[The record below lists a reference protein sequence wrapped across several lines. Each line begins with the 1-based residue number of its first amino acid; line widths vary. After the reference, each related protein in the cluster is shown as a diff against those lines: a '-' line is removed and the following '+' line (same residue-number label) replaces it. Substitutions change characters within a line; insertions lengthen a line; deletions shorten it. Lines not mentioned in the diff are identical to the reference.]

1 MYRGDKNRVLIKD
14 ESGLR
19 RKQTDLDE
27 LTYIMSH
34 DLQEPLRMIRNYVQ
48 LLSKKYNDKI
58 DDDGR
63 EYIKYAL
70 DGSNR
75 LKQMMDDLLT
85 YSKIC
90 NSAVNIGLINIG
102 DLMENVRILLRPKYK
117 DNSYSVDFKLN
128 GEDKIQADKDLLIKL
143 FYNVIEN
150 ALKFNQN
157 KNPEIMLSVLDS
169 NIEWIFSVKDNGIG
183 IDKDYHGKIFRIF
196 QKLHNYTEY
205 PGTGTGLAI
214 CEKIAEMHNGRI
226 WVESEKDKG
235 AVFYIAIQ
243 KEINC

>member
-1 MYRGDKNRVLIKD
+1 MIKD
-14 ESGLR
+14 EDQPR

-27 LTYIMSH
+27 LAYIMSH

-48 LLSKKYNDKI
+48 LLGKKYSDKI

-90 NSAVNIGLINIG
+90 NSTLNIRVINIR
-102 DLMENVRILLRPKYK
+102 DVIENARILLRPKYK
-117 DNSYSVDFKLN
+117 DNRYSVDFRLN
-128 GEDKIQADKDLLIKL
+128 AEGNIQADKDLLIRL

-157 KNPEIMLSVLDS
+157 ENPEIVLSSHD
-169 NIEWIFSVKDNGIG
+169 NNTEWVFSVKDNGIG

-196 QKLHNYTEY
+196 QKLHNHTEY

-214 CEKIAEMHNGRI
+214 CENIVQMHNGRI